1 MRNKSHA
8 YNFAIWLMADRANRL
23 VTLIDTH
30 SRKPSFQYFEEKQI
44 NEVRQLGIDITS
56 LVEKLWTSYKFQVT
70 FDNANAVPFMSDK
83 QVLEQFA
90 VKHKL
95 NVCVRTESKC
105 MFVSFSSVFTNC
117 QFTFEYSL

>member
-1 MRNKSHA
+1 
-8 YNFAIWLMADRANRL
+8 MADRANRL